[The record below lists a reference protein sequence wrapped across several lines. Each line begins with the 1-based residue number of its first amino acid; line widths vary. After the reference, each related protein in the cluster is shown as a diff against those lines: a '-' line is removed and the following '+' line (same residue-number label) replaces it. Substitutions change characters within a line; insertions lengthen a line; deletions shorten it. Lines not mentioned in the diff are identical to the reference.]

1 MVNRRI
7 IIKIRNLIIR
17 NKKDEENIFLFLGEF
32 DIIVMIG
39 EIGGN
44 MNNKGQALIE
54 FVLILPVFIF
64 ILFAVVDF
72 GIIFNSK
79 SNLEND
85 CSSIVE
91 LFKNGTSI
99 EEIKRIYDDNIVNI
113 SNDGSYYKLSVST
126 SIDLITPGLN
136 RVLGDPY
143 LISVE
148 RIIPYA

>member
-1 MVNRRI
+1 
-7 IIKIRNLIIR
+7 
-17 NKKDEENIFLFLGEF
+17 
-32 DIIVMIG
+32 MIG

-99 EEIKRIYDDNIVNI
+99 EEIKRIYDDSIVNI
-113 SNDGSYYKLSVST
+113 SNDGSYYKLPV
-126 SIDLITPGLN
+126 
-136 RVLGDPY
+136 
-143 LISVE
+143 
-148 RIIPYA
+148 